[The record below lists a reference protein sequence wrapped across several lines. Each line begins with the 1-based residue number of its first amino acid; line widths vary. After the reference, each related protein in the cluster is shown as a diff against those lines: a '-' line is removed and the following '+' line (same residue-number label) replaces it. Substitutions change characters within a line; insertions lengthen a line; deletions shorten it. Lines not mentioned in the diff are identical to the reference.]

1 VQREI
6 QRPEGAMSDEQ
17 KNYDHELSQ
26 LRDYKVIKSNDL
38 IQKSR
43 FDLGTQEQKIVLY
56 LISKIRPEDTELHEY
71 EFSIVEFCKICGI
84 DYANGKNYDNI
95 KKTIKS
101 LNDKSIWVTLNDGG
115 ETTMRWI
122 ERPYINKNSG
132 VIKIKLDELMK
143 PYLLQMQERF
153 TQYELLY
160 TLPMKSQYAIRLY
173 EILKSYE
180 WKKSVEMDLENLKRM
195 MKAEHYT
202 RFYDFKKKVIE
213 IAMREIDDYTDL
225 KVEYTLKKKGKQ
237 FTSIV
242 FQIGTK
248 ETLSERLLTWQKIN
262 QQITPKRD
270 SKKTITVE
278 PEAVTDVEDE
288 E

>member
-1 VQREI
+1 
-6 QRPEGAMSDEQ
+6 MSDEQ

-95 KKTIKS
+95 KKTIKT

>member
-1 VQREI
+1 
-6 QRPEGAMSDEQ
+6 MSEEQ

-95 KKTIKS
+95 KKTIKT
-101 LNDKSIWVTLNDGG
+101 LNDKSIWVTLKDGG

-180 WKKSVEMDLENLKRM
+180 WKKTVEMDLENLKRM

-270 SKKTITVE
+270 SKKTITVDPDE
-278 PEAVTDVEDE
+278 VTDVEDKV
-288 E
+288 

>member
-1 VQREI
+1 
-6 QRPEGAMSDEQ
+6 MSDER
-17 KNYDHELSQ
+17 KSYDNELSQ

-180 WKKSVEMDLENLKRM
+180 WKKTVEMEIDNLKRM
-195 MKAEHYT
+195 LKAEHYT

-213 IAMREIDDYTDL
+213 ISMREIDDYTDL

-262 QQITPKRD
+262 QQITPRKD

-278 PEAVTDVEDE
+278 ASEVTDVDE
-288 E
+288 QDE

>member
-1 VQREI
+1 
-6 QRPEGAMSDEQ
+6 MSDEQ
-17 KNYDHELSQ
+17 KNYDNELSQ

-95 KKTIKS
+95 KKTIKT

-278 PEAVTDVEDE
+278 PDAVTDVEE
-288 E
+288 EG

>member
-1 VQREI
+1 
-6 QRPEGAMSDEQ
+6 MSEEQ

-95 KKTIKS
+95 KKTIKT
-101 LNDKSIWVTLNDGG
+101 LNDKSIWVTLKDGG

-180 WKKSVEMDLENLKRM
+180 WKKTVEMDLENLKRM

-248 ETLSERLLTWQKIN
+248 ETLSERLLTWQNIN

-278 PEAVTDVEDE
+278 PESVTDVEDDG
-288 E
+288 

>member
-1 VQREI
+1 
-6 QRPEGAMSDEQ
+6 MSDEQ

-95 KKTIKS
+95 KKTIKT

-278 PEAVTDVEDE
+278 PEAVTDVEDDE
-288 E
+288 

>member
-1 VQREI
+1 
-6 QRPEGAMSDEQ
+6 MSEEQ

-95 KKTIKS
+95 KKTIKT
-101 LNDKSIWVTLNDGG
+101 LNDKSIWVTLKDGG

-122 ERPYINKNSG
+122 ERPYINNNSG

-180 WKKSVEMDLENLKRM
+180 WKKTVEMDLENLKRM

-270 SKKTITVE
+270 SKKTITVDPDE
-278 PEAVTDVEDE
+278 VTDVEDKV
-288 E
+288 

>member
-1 VQREI
+1 
-6 QRPEGAMSDEQ
+6 MSEEQ

-95 KKTIKS
+95 KKTIKT
-101 LNDKSIWVTLNDGG
+101 LNDKSIWVTLKDGG

-180 WKKSVEMDLENLKRM
+180 WKKTVEMDLENLKRM

-270 SKKTITVE
+270 SKKTITVDPDE
-278 PEAVTDVEDE
+278 VTDVEDE
-288 E
+288 V

>member
-1 VQREI
+1 
-6 QRPEGAMSDEQ
+6 MSEEQ

-95 KKTIKS
+95 KKTIKT
-101 LNDKSIWVTLNDGG
+101 LNDKSIWVTLKDGG